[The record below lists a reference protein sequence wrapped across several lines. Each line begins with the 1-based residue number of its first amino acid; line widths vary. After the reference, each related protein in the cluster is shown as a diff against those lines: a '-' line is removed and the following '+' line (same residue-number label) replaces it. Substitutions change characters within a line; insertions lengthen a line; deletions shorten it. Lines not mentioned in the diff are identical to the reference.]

1 MPITPPTQPTAD
13 LPDSENHVALL
24 RHYLRDTD
32 ESCPSC
38 NYALRGLT
46 TDRCPEC
53 NQQITLRI
61 KLVEPRLAA
70 FIATM
75 IALASGFGFS
85 SLLLLYF
92 VIAMLRRNGG
102 LPDIAFPVIVGTGT
116 LFNAALLWWLLR
128 KRGAFCRAS
137 AVTRWSLF
145 AAATL
150 ATITLLLVFTFNIR

>member
-1 MPITPPTQPTAD
+1 MLSPPPPTNPSDAETR
-13 LPDSENHVALL
+13 LALL
-24 RHYLRDTD
+24 RHYLRETD

-53 NQQITLRI
+53 NQQITLHI

-85 SLLLLYF
+85 ALLLLYF
-92 VIAMLRRNGG
+92 LIALSIRNVGVPG
-102 LPDIAFPVIVGTGT
+102 ISFPLIVGTGT
-116 LFNAALLWWLLR
+116 IVNAGLISWLVR
-128 KRGAFCRAS
+128 NRGPFCRAS
-137 AVTRWSLF
+137 ALVRWTLF

-150 ATITLLLVFTFNIR
+150 STLTLLLVFTLNVR